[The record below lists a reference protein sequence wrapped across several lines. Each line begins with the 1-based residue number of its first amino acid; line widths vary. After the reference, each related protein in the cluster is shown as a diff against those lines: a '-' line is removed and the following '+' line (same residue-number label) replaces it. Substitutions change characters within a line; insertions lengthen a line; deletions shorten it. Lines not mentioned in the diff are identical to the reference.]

1 MIGNK
6 LMTITVER
14 KNGITAQVMED
25 GTLRPLADKT
35 DWTRLNALTE
45 TEIEAAAGADLD
57 NPLLTETEL
66 KTFRPVPNP
75 KEIRKRLHMT
85 QQQFAEQFELP
96 LGTLR
101 DWEQGTREPDSAAK
115 SYLRVIAKN
124 PQGVIQALN
133 S

>member
-1 MIGNK
+1 
-6 LMTITVER
+6 MTITVER

-25 GTLRPLADKT
+25 GTLRPIADKT

-45 TEIEAAAGADLD
+45 TEIEAAAGTDLD

>member
-1 MIGNK
+1 
-6 LMTITVER
+6 MTITVER

-25 GTLRPLADKT
+25 GTLRPIADKT

>member
-1 MIGNK
+1 
-6 LMTITVER
+6 MTITVER

-25 GTLRPLADKT
+25 RTLRPIADKT

-101 DWEQGTREPDSAAK
+101 DWEQGTREPDSAGK